1 MVRFLLQVLAQGD
14 AFLNSSVSEGLP
26 LAIIEA
32 SRAGLVVIATDVGGE
47 QKEKRLVIMLPVEN
61 LEMWFR

>member
-1 MVRFLLQVLAQGD
+1 MTYSMLQRKSWQVLAQGD

-47 QKEKRLVIMLPVEN
+47 QLNK
-61 LEMWFR
+61 